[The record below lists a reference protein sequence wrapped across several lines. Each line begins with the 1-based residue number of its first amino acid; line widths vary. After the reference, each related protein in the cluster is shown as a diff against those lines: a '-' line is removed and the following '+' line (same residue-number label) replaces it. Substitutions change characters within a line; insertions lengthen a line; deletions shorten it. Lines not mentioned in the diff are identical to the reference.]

1 MSGRFDEVVH
11 APNRLRICAL
21 LAASSSVEFALLR
34 DILGVAD
41 SVLSKHLKVLQDAG
55 YLTISKP
62 TGRGRVKTWVSLTAE
77 GRRAY
82 AGHVQALKALFD
94 APGTP
99 AGSSETDGDTASVR
113 A

>member
-1 MSGRFDEVVH
+1 MTDQFDEVVH

-21 LAASSSVEFALLR
+21 LAASSSTEFAVVR

-62 TGRGRVKTWVSLTAE
+62 TGRGRVKTWLSLTPE
-77 GRRAY
+77 GRTAY
-82 AGHVQALKALFD
+82 AGHVRALKNLLEAPTTNAL
-94 APGTP
+94 
-99 AGSSETDGDTASVR
+99 
-113 A
+113 

>member
-1 MSGRFDEVVH
+1 MSERFDEVVH
-11 APNRLRICAL
+11 APNRLRICAV
-21 LAASSSVEFALLR
+21 LAASSSAEFAVLR
-34 DILGVAD
+34 DVLGVAD

-62 TGRGRVKTWVSLTAE
+62 TGRGRVRTWVSLTAE

-94 APGTP
+94 ATGVP
-99 AGSSETDGDTASVR
+99 AGSPDAAG
-113 A
+113 

>member
-1 MSGRFDEVVH
+1 MTGRFDEVVH

-21 LAASSSVEFALLR
+21 LVASSSAEFAVLR

-55 YLTISKP
+55 YVAMSKP

-82 AGHVQALKALFD
+82 AGHVQALKALLD
-94 APGTP
+94 TPGIPIGTP
-99 AGSSETDGDTASVR
+99 EVPHG
-113 A
+113 

>member
-1 MSGRFDEVVH
+1 MTARFDDVVH

-21 LAASSSVEFALLR
+21 LAASSSAEFAVLR

-55 YLTISKP
+55 YLAISKP

-82 AGHVQALKALFD
+82 AGHVQALKALLDAPDTPID

-99 AGSSETDGDTASVR
+99 VGSPGAP
-113 A
+113 